1 VRVTEDM
8 TALQLLLG
16 TIGVTS
22 LAFAAVYAVLALIAV
37 LVWRA
42 HGAGGAPARLPPVTV
57 LKPLCG
63 TEPGLYEHLRSF
75 CQQDHPEFQIVFG
88 VGDASDPAVDVAKR
102 LQTEFPALAIDVV
115 VDSQQHGYNRKISS
129 LINMLKYA
137 RHDMLVMADSDAF
150 VGPDYLTSVTAPLL
164 DKKVGLVTCL
174 YHGEPTHLIWS
185 RLGAMYINEWYMP
198 SVLLAWL
205 FGHQNYVSGQ
215 TLCLRRDTLRAIGGL
230 LGIANHLADD
240 YELGQLVRR
249 LGLRIV
255 LSSYRLKAEHHE
267 PTLESLVRHELR
279 WMRTLYVLRPVS
291 FRFIFFTFSLP
302 LALLGLLLG
311 AETFPTLAWALFQ
324 LTLVARLALHLVHRV
339 RGGRAL
345 FADLWLLP
353 ARDLLIC
360 WVWCCSFYTSR
371 FSWRGRDFGVGA
383 DGIMR
388 KLT

>member
-1 VRVTEDM
+1 ME
-8 TALQLLLG
+8 AINLLIGTLG
-16 TIGVTS
+16 VVSLVLAAAYTS
-22 LAFAAVYAVLALIAV
+22 LALIAV
-37 LVWRA
+37 LVWK
-42 HGAGGAPARLPPVTV
+42 GQKSPGVQVKLPPVTV

-63 TEPGLYEHLRSF
+63 AEPGLYENLRSF
-75 CQQDHPEFQIVFG
+75 CQQDYPEFQIVFG
-88 VGDASDPAVDVAKR
+88 VGDAAD
-102 LQTEFPALAIDVV
+102 PALAVVARLVAEFPKLPIEVV
-115 VDSQQHGYNRKISS
+115 VDPQQHGHNRKISS
-129 LINMLKYA
+129 LINMLRHA
-137 RHDMLVMADSDAF
+137 RHDVLVMADSDAF
-150 VGPDYLTSVTAPLL
+150 VGPDYLTSVTTPLL
-164 DKKVGLVTCL
+164 DKRVGLVTCL
-174 YHGEPTHLIWS
+174 YHGEPTQLIWS

-205 FGHQNYVSGQ
+205 FGHENYVSGQ
-215 TLCLRRDTLRAIGGL
+215 TLCLRRDTLQAIGGL
-230 LGIANHLADD
+230 LGIVNHLADD

-279 WMRTLYVLRPVS
+279 WMRTLYVLRPRS

-302 LALLGLLLG
+302 LALLGLMLG
-311 AETFPTLAWALFQ
+311 ATQAPFSTVAWSLFQ
-324 LTLVARLALHLVHRV
+324 LTVVTRLALHLVHRL
-339 RGGRAL
+339 RGGRSL

-360 WVWCCSFYTSR
+360 WVWCRSFFTSR
-371 FSWRGRDFGVGA
+371 FTWRGIDFGVDS